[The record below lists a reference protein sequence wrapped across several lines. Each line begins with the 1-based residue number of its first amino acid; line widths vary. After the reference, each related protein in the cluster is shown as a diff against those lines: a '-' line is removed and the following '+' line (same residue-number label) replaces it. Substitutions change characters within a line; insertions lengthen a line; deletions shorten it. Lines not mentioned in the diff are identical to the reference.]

1 MKILA
6 IDSSARAASAAVCE
20 EERVLCESYADVGL
34 THSETLLPM
43 LDAMLRFLSNAWA
56 LGGSAIV
63 LAVLLGWL
71 DWLMCRRIPVK
82 G

>member
-1 MKILA
+1 
-6 IDSSARAASAAVCE
+6 
-20 EERVLCESYADVGL
+20 
-34 THSETLLPM
+34 
-43 LDAMLRFLSNAWA
+43 MLRFLSNAWA